1 MENSEVN
8 HGLINALSNF
18 VLVIKVALVFE
29 SSYPRVVI

>member
-18 VLVIKVALVFE
+18 VLVIKVALAVE
-29 SSYPRVVI
+29 SSYPRGLI